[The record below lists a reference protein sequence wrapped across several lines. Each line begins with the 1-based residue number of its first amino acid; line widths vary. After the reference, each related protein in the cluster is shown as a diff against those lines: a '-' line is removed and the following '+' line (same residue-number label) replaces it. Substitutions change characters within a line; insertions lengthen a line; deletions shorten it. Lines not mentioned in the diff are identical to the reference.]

1 MRTKQPAA
9 RSTGPRPLPNLDE
22 TPWTALNDFLR
33 NATEAECRALLDA
46 ERSGQARPLTLSRIT
61 CRYIKM
67 MGRRVRQE
75 ETSVSP
81 RRR

>member
-1 MRTKQPAA
+1 MRAKQT
-9 RSTGPRPLPNLDE
+9 SGPRPLPNLNE

-33 NATEAECRALLDA
+33 NATEDECRTLLDA
-46 ERSGQARPLTLSRIT
+46 ERAGQARPLTLSRIT